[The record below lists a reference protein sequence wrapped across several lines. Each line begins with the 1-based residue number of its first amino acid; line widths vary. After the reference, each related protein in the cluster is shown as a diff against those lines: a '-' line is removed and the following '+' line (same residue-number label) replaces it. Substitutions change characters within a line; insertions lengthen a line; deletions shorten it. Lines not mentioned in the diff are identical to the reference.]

1 MQKANFSWR
10 QWETQASTDVSTLCG
25 SARLVD
31 TLLASFSR
39 FVVILKANS
48 KEKALDDAK
57 FEPSMNEGMR
67 LHPSTINFSFKRMSN
82 VMEAWLKFL
91 RHDSWSFGTLEIPF
105 GVIKVS
111 SVLYVKDI
119 RHSGL
124 WKRVET
130 STYQSTLTKRMIPV
144 CLKLDRNLFLQ
155 EALSKNTTF
164 EKIPVR
170 LSKIPVGLKVD
181 RNFFCKKP

>member
-1 MQKANFSWR
+1 MKTVR
-10 QWETQASTDVSTLCG
+10 DASKYWCVNPLWLCQ
-25 SARLVD
+25 
-31 TLLASFSR
+31 TC
-39 FVVILKANS
+39 
-48 KEKALDDAK
+48 
-57 FEPSMNEGMR
+57 
-67 LHPSTINFSFKRMSN
+67 
-82 VMEAWLKFL
+82 L

-181 RNFFCKKP
+181 RNFFLQEALSKTTTFEKFRSVHPFGLYKIKRD